1 MKKIINFT
9 NYLNINL
16 LGNLKII
23 IKIKDYPSIKD
34 FHPAILEQVG
44 DFIIIFDPDRTEFSS
59 IQFQLNLKIEYQSYS
74 LDYFNKPS
82 IKYL

>member
-23 IKIKDYPSIKD
+23 IIMKAIKY

-44 DFIIIFDPDRTEFSS
+44 DFIIIFDQNRTEFSS

-74 LDYFNKPS
+74 LVYFNRSS
-82 IKYL
+82 I